1 MTEDKLLHSKL
12 TEHAYCSKSFRN
24 HFEKNMSR
32 NISEQYFP
40 KIFSKNIFQ
49 KYFQKI
55 SSKIFSKNIF
65 QKHFENMFGK
75 HVKISTHITKI
86 PLAKKCSHVSEK

>member
-32 NISEQYFP
+32 NISKKYFP
-40 KIFSKNIFQ
+40 KIFK
-49 KYFQKI
+49 KYLP
-55 SSKIFSKNIF
+55 KIFSKNIF

-75 HVKISTHITKI
+75 HVKISTHITTI
-86 PLAKKCSHVSEK
+86 PLAKMCSHVSEK